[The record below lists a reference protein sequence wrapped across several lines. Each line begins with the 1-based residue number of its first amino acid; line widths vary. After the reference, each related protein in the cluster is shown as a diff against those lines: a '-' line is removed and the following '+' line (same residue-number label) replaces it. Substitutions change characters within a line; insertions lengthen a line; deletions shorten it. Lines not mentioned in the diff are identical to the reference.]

1 MHSKKLDTMKKII
14 AVLAF
19 AILIFSCSSKKEGN
33 MIVQGTIKGLK
44 KGTLY
49 LQKMQDTVL
58 TSVDSVALLGDEK
71 FILTDNVDS
80 PELFYLT
87 FDGNTTDKRILFF
100 GEKGTITINDHVDQF
115 GFSPE
120 ITGSKNQEI
129 LDKYFAYSKKFQEE
143 RLDFIKKDFDAKRDN
158 NDSLIKQLELDY
170 KRLQRLRVLFT
181 TNFAI
186 TNSDSEVAPYLG
198 LTEMY
203 DASLKMLD
211 TVNNSLSDKIKNSIY
226 GKRFNKYVNEIK
238 AAESK

>member
-1 MHSKKLDTMKKII
+1 MHSKINDFMKKII

-19 AILIFSCSSKKEGN
+19 SIIVVACSSKKEGN

-58 TSVDSVALLGDEK
+58 VSIDSIALLGNDT
-71 FILTDNVDS
+71 FTLTDNVET
-80 PELFYLT
+80 PVLYYLT

-100 GEKGTITINDHVDQF
+100 GEQGIITINDHVEKF

-120 ITGSKNQEI
+120 ISGSKNQEV
-129 LDKYFAYSKKFQEE
+129 LDKFYKIKRKFQEN
-143 RLDFIKKDFDAKRDN
+143 RLDFIKKDFEAKKA
-158 NDSLIKQLELDY
+158 NDKALIVQLEKDY
-170 KRLQRLRVLFT
+170 LKLTKRRVLFT

-186 TNSDSEVAPYLG
+186 SNADFEAAPYIG

-211 TVNNSLSDKIKNSIY
+211 TVNNSLSEKVKNSVY
-226 GKRFNKYVNEIK
+226 GKRFQKYVSDIK
-238 AAESK
+238 ASEKK